1 MYLRRLFFI
10 FFVTLNLYSYA
21 QQTKNLMGYWVYD
34 SIVHADNRD
43 SLKSKLVEN
52 LYNDLYIHFKKN
64 GQYTSQILNRNEQ
77 GRWTYKNSKLELRSK
92 QGALI
97 EFKIIELKPLTLTV
111 QFANETFHLK
121 RRDNYILTVSKEEGI
136 PQKVKKKKKKKRKK
150 D

>member
-10 FFVTLNLYSYA
+10 LFVTLNLYSYA
-21 QQTKNLMGYWVYD
+21 QQTKDLMGYWVYE
-34 SIVHADNRD
+34 SVIHANNRD

-64 GQYTSQILNRNEQ
+64 GHYTSQILNRNEY
-77 GRWTYKNSKLELRSK
+77 GHWTYKNSKLELRSK

-111 QFANETFHLK
+111 QFANETFLLK
-121 RRDNYILTVSKEEGI
+121 RRDNYILTVAKENEVPPKI
-136 PQKVKKKKKKKRKK
+136 KKKKKKKRKK